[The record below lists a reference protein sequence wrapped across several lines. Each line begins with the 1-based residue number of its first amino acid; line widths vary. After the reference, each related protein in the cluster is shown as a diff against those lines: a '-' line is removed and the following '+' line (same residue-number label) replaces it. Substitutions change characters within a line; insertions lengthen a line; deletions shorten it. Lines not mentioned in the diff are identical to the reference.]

1 MKAFQYRLQNVLD
14 IRRVQQ
20 NAQVGRHQSAMR
32 KLRQQNRVL
41 HGMRDAVAGVVETA
55 MTAAETMSSRYLKN
69 LDQFLCHQWRMQQR
83 QRTLIVQ
90 LQAQEDV
97 ERRKLLEARR
107 EVRKLEKHAEHKLRE
122 WREAYQKEQDKQVD
136 ELVVQRFRLSPSDGR
151 SSSEPARCIS

>member
-83 QRTLIVQ
+83 QRTC
-90 LQAQEDV
+90 
-97 ERRKLLEARR
+97 
-107 EVRKLEKHAEHKLRE
+107 
-122 WREAYQKEQDKQVD
+122 W
-136 ELVVQRFRLSPSDGR
+136 
-151 SSSEPARCIS
+151 SSR